1 MSNILSNVSSSSLF
15 STAPSAAAENTSNLV
30 SQLVPEA
37 YTASGISIAI
47 SVFSVI
53 GTIVI
58 ALSVLPQTIKTLRER
73 DTASLSLLLFLFNGI
88 ATAFLTLYG
97 VGLVTVH
104 PNSLTFLRDIQ
115 NGNFIYNREE
125 WVAGYLVCGI
135 FLIMGEAL
143 CSVTSFIV
151 LFYKVNNMIKAK
163 NMGMNEEEYYEKQIK
178 PFLKVKGA
186 N

>member
-1 MSNILSNVSSSSLF
+1 MLNVLNNVSSSSLY
-15 STAPSAAAENTSNLV
+15 SAGSISINE
-30 SQLVPEA
+30 LVPETL
-37 YTASGISIAI
+37 TASGISIAI

-58 ALSVLPQTIKTLRER
+58 ALSVLPQTIKTLREK
-73 DTASLSLLLFLFNGI
+73 DTASLSLLLFLLNGI

-97 VGLVTVH
+97 IGLVTVH
-104 PNSLTFLRDIQ
+104 PNSFAFLVDIK
-115 NGNFIYNREE
+115 NGMYIYNREE
-125 WVAGYLVCGI
+125 WVAGYLICGI

-163 NMGMNEEEYYEKQIK
+163 KMGMSEQEYYEKQIR

>member
-1 MSNILSNVSSSSLF
+1 MLNILNNVSNSSLY
-15 STAPSAAAENTSNLV
+15 SAASNATTQTGSNLIND
-30 SQLVPEA
+30 LVPETL
-37 YTASGISIAI
+37 TASGISIAI

-58 ALSVLPQTIKTLRER
+58 ALSVLPQTIKTLREK
-73 DTASLSLLLFLFNGI
+73 DTASLSLLLFLLNGI

-97 VGLVTVH
+97 IGLVTVH
-104 PNSLTFLRDIQ
+104 PNSFSFLVDIK
-115 NGNFIYNREE
+115 NGMFIYNREE
-125 WVAGYLVCGI
+125 WVAGYLICGI

-151 LFYKVNNMIKAK
+151 LFCKVNNMIKAK
-163 NMGMNEEEYYEKQIK
+163 KMGMSEEEYYEKQIK